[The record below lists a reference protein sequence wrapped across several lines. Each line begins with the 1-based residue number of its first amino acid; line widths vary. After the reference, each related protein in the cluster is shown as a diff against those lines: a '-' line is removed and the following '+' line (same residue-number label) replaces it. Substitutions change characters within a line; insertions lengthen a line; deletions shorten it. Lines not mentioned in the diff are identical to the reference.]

1 MPEQEVLFASQAP
14 SPRSFGPILLSA
26 GDRDVIRQ
34 TDRLAA
40 SLGRAQEYL
49 GRPGVELLPN
59 LCLGGADHLPFSE
72 SKGPADLMNIHEYQA
87 KELLAN
93 FGVAVPKGI
102 RSEERRV
109 GKECVSPCRFRWSPY
124 H

>member
-87 KELLAN
+87 KELL
-93 FGVAVPKGI
+93 
-102 RSEERRV
+102 RSEEHTSELQSLMRISYDV
-109 GKECVSPCRFRWSPY
+109 FCLK
-124 H
+124 

>member
-26 GDRDVIRQ
+26 GDRDVIRM

-49 GRPGVELLPN
+49 GRPGVALLQN
-59 LCLGGADHLPFSE
+59 LCLGGGDHLPFSE
-72 SKGPADLMNIHEYQA
+72 SKDLAAFMNLHHHKATKLPEQFDR
-87 KELLAN
+87 K
-93 FGVAVPKGI
+93 
-102 RSEERRV
+102 RV
-109 GKECVSPCRFRWSPY
+109 VQGSSV
-124 H
+124 